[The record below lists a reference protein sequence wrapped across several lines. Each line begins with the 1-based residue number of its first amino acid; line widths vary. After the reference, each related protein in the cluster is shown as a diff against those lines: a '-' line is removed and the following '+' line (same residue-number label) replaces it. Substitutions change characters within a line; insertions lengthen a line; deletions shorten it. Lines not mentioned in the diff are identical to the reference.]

1 MGWLLFESLL
11 AGAVLVGIVWWTMRP
26 AQKRHRDD
34 EDQ

>member
-11 AGAVLVGIVWWTMRP
+11 AGGILVAIVWWTMRP
-26 AQKRHRDD
+26 AQKRDRD